1 MIITLTDDEIEKF
14 EKKYNTTIDDEDIMD
29 DVWEYL
35 SKRIDGDFEID
46 SIDADGMV
54 SITVFEDEDTEVE
67 PAWTE
72 EYLNSIGMS
81 KREFF

>member
-1 MIITLTDDEIEKF
+1 MIITLTDEEVEKF
-14 EKKYNTTIDDEDIMD
+14 EKKFNTTIDDEDIMD

-46 SIDADGMV
+46 SIDGDGMV
-54 SITVFEDEDTEVE
+54 SITVFEDTTEVE

-81 KREFF
+81 KRDFF

>member
-1 MIITLTDDEIEKF
+1 MIITLTDEEIEKF
-14 EKKYNTTIDDEDIMD
+14 EKKFNTTIDDEDIMD

-54 SITVFEDEDTEVE
+54 SITVFEDTTEVE

-81 KREFF
+81 KRDFF

>member
-1 MIITLTDDEIEKF
+1 MIITLTFEEIEKF
-14 EKKYNTTIDDEDIMD
+14 EKKFNTTIDDEDIMD

-54 SITVFEDEDTEVE
+54 SITVFDGEDNEVE

-72 EYLNSIGMS
+72 EYLNSLGMS
-81 KREFF
+81 KSDFF

>member
-54 SITVFEDEDTEVE
+54 SITVFEDGDEDVE

-81 KREFF
+81 KRDFF

>member
-1 MIITLTDDEIEKF
+1 MIITLTDEEIEKF
-14 EKKYNTTIDDEDIMD
+14 EKKFNTTIDDEDIMD

-54 SITVFEDEDTEVE
+54 SITVFEDEDNEIE

-81 KREFF
+81 KRDFY

>member
-1 MIITLTDDEIEKF
+1 MIITLTLEEVEKF
-14 EKKYNTTIDDEDIMD
+14 EKKFNTTIDDEDIMD

-54 SITVFEDEDTEVE
+54 SITVFEDTTEVE

-81 KREFF
+81 KRDFF